1 MKNILFIMPK
11 LDGGGAE
18 RVLVNIINHLDR
30 DIFNISLLLFNS
42 GGLLIDNL
50 RDDIEIYI
58 LNSKSTLRGLPL
70 LLKKIYI
77 LKPDIIFSG
86 IGNLNLYL
94 SIFIPVVKLFL
105 PKTIFIARQ
114 ASILSVNNG
123 REKSPRLYEWLYKRV
138 YKNYSRVICQSL
150 YMQRDLIENYSFPK
164 DKSVVINNPIDIDSL
179 ERLSKEKIEYPFHN
193 SIRLIH
199 IGQLRYEK
207 RQDLLLKALFKLDDR
222 YSLTIIGD
230 GAKREELESLA
241 SNLDISNRVAFLG
254 DKKNPYSYLKEA
266 DIFLLTS
273 EYEGF
278 PNVLLEANLFGLPV
292 VSFNSIGG
300 ISEIIKDKRN
310 GILVAQGDIEAFAT
324 AIENIDIKNFNR
336 EKIIED
342 TKDKYNIDLI
352 IEKYQKVF
360 IKGFPNIIKD
370 KL

>member
-11 LDGGGAE
+11 LESGGAE

-30 DIFNISLLLFNS
+30 DIFNISLLLFS
-42 GGLLIDNL
+42 SSSLIDTI
-50 RDDIEIYI
+50 RDDIEIYT
-58 LNSKSTLRGLPL
+58 LNIKSTLKGLPL

-94 SIFIPVVKLFL
+94 SIFIPIVKLFL

-114 ASILSVNNG
+114 ASILTLNNS
-123 REKSPRLYEWLYKRV
+123 RERSPKLYEWLYKRV
-138 YKNYSRVICQSL
+138 YKNYDRVICQSL
-150 YMQRDLIENYSFPK
+150 YMQKDLIENYSFPK
-164 DKSVVINNPIDIDSL
+164 DKSVVINNPIDIESL
-179 ERLSKEKIEYPFHN
+179 ENLSKDKIDYPF
-193 SIRLIH
+193 SSDYVRLIH

-207 RQDLLLKALFKLDDR
+207 RQDLLLKAFSKLDSR

-230 GAKREELESLA
+230 GAERENLESLA
-241 SNLDISNRVAFLG
+241 SKLNISNRVTFLG
-254 DKKNPYSYLKEA
+254 HKKNPYSYLKEA

-278 PNVLLEANLFGLPV
+278 PNVLLEANLFGLIV

-300 ISEIIKDKRN
+300 VSEIIQNRKN
-310 GILVAQGDIEAFAT
+310 GILVSQGDIDAFAT
-324 AIENIDIKNFNR
+324 TIENIDIKSFNR
-336 EKIIED
+336 GKIIED
-342 TKDKYNIDLI
+342 TKGKYNIDLI
-352 IEKYQKVF
+352 IKRYQK
-360 IKGFPNIIKD
+360 NIIKD

>member
-1 MKNILFIMPK
+1 MKNILFIIPK
-11 LDGGGAE
+11 LDSGGAE
-18 RVLVNIINHLDR
+18 RVLLNIMNYLDR
-30 DIFNISLLLFNS
+30 EIFNLSLLIFQD
-42 GGLLIDNL
+42 GGSLMDNL
-50 RDDIEIYI
+50 KEDIKVYN
-58 LNSKSTLRGLPL
+58 LNSKSTLQGIPL

-94 SIFIPVVKLFL
+94 SIFIPIIKLFL

-114 ASILSVNNG
+114 ASILTLNNSQ
-123 REKSPRLYEWLYKRV
+123 EKSPLLYKWLYKRV
-138 YKNYSRVICQSL
+138 YKNYNRVICQSL
-150 YMQRDLIENYSFPK
+150 YMQRDLIDNFTFPK
-164 DKSVVINNPIDIDSL
+164 EKSVVINNPIDIEGL
-179 ERLSKEKIEYPFHN
+179 KRLSAEQIEYPFNN

-207 RQDLLLKALFKLDDR
+207 RQDLLLRAFSKLDSR

-230 GAKREELESLA
+230 GVKRDELESLA
-241 SNLDISNRVAFLG
+241 HQLNIYDRVAFLG
-254 DKKNPYSYLKEA
+254 YQKNPYSYLREA
-266 DIFLLTS
+266 DILLLTS

-292 VSFNSIGG
+292 ISFNSIGG
-300 ISEIIKDKRN
+300 VNEIIEDKKN
-310 GILVAQGDIEAFAT
+310 GIIVPHGDIEAFAT

-336 EKIIED
+336 EKIMED
-342 TKDKYNIDLI
+342 TEEKYSIDLI